1 MNNIYIIL
9 FCLAFSAICLCQNLL
24 NNPESA
30 VFDSKNNRYLVS
42 NYGNGNIIQFDSL
55 GNQTYFNQDC
65 NSLAGMHLVG
75 DTLFALDYQGANP
88 GLVGLSLSTGDTIFT
103 LHIAGMDYL
112 NDITSDTSG
121 NLYITDTYTNKIFK
135 VKLSDMTYTTFVD
148 SGLNSPD
155 GILFDEANNRL
166 LVINSV
172 MATNGPIE
180 AVNLE
185 DATMT
190 TFIETG
196 IAGLDG
202 ITRDN
207 YGNTYV
213 SSWHTDKVYR
223 YDENFANPPEEIAG
237 GYTAPG
243 DIYFNKQDNILVVPD
258 FFTHSV
264 DFIPITYT
272 EVGDVDYLPN
282 DFRLMQNYPNPF
294 NPSTKIEYR
303 TRNSGH
309 IEIKVYNVLGH
320 EVATLVNEEKPAG
333 KYEVE
338 FSATGDLTSGVYF
351 YQLKAGY
358 YIETKKMLLIK

>member
-1 MNNIYIIL
+1 M
-9 FCLAFSAICLCQNLL
+9 
-24 NNPESA
+24 
-30 VFDSKNNRYLVS
+30 
-42 NYGNGNIIQFDSL
+42 
-55 GNQTYFNQDC
+55 
-65 NSLAGMHLVG
+65 
-75 DTLFALDYQGANP
+75 
-88 GLVGLSLSTGDTIFT
+88 
-103 LHIAGMDYL
+103 
-112 NDITSDTSG
+112 
-121 NLYITDTYTNKIFK
+121 
-135 VKLSDMTYTTFVD
+135 
-148 SGLNSPD
+148 NSPD

-207 YGNTYV
+207 YGYTYI

-223 YDENFANPPEEIAG
+223 YDENFTNPPEEIAG

-264 DFIPITYT
+264 DFIPIAYT
-272 EVGDVDYLPN
+272 EVGEVEYPPN
-282 DFRLMQNYPNPF
+282 DFKLMQNYPNPF

-303 TRNSGH
+303 TQNPGH
-309 IEIKVYNVLGH
+309 ATLKVYNVLGH

-338 FSATGDLTSGVYF
+338 FSAIGELTSGVYF